1 MGIFDWFKRIS
12 TGDAGQQE
20 AAPAADEVQGAVIGG
35 LNFMTAID
43 AHMKWK
49 TRLENYIHGSGDE
62 DLQVEAVSRDDECTL
77 GKWIH
82 GTGGQ
87 QFARVESFGE
97 MKEQHAQFHACAGR
111 VLGVAQSG
119 RKEDAL
125 RMLQHGDYVRASERV
140 KMLLARLYV
149 QIAEGR

>member
-1 MGIFDWFKRIS
+1 MGIFDWFKRVS
-12 TGDAGQQE
+12 TGDAGQQD
-20 AAPAADEVQGAVIGG
+20 AGTVADEMPDATIGG

-49 TRLENYIHGSGDE
+49 TRLEDYINGSSGE
-62 DLQVEAVSRDDECTL
+62 DLRVEAVCRDDVCTL

-82 GTGGQ
+82 GTGGE
-87 QFARVESFGE
+87 QFADIEAFGE
-97 MKEQHAQFHACAGR
+97 MKDQHAQFHACAGR
-111 VLGVAQSG
+111 VVGVAQSG
-119 RKEDAL
+119 RADDAM

>member
-1 MGIFDWFKRIS
+1 MGIFDWLKGVS
-12 TGDAGQQE
+12 TGDADEQD
-20 AAPAADEVQGAVIGG
+20 APSTGNEGQGAVIGG

-49 TRLENYIHGSGDE
+49 TRLEDYIHGSSKE
-62 DLQVEAVSRDDECTL
+62 DLRVEVISRDDECAL
-77 GKWIH
+77 GKWVH
-82 GTGGQ
+82 GPGGQ
-87 QFARVESFGE
+87 QFADIDTFGE

-149 QIAEGR
+149 KIAEGG